1 MAIALDCK
9 CRVVD
14 LVREVV
20 SLPRGSRLD
29 CVCYYCDRDDHH
41 GESCVYGRE
50 CMVIDAPLRMHRCRG
65 HRPQHH
71 IESQIVVVAV
81 VVVVFV
87 GDGGAAA
94 AALDGV
100 VAVDD
105 AAIAGMVFVPPPP
118 WHCPFDVCVASE
130 AFYFADDDEVVF
142 SCWFAHS
149 DGVVVAAVVQY
160 LVSAVMT
167 ARNSSSSLISLS
179 SSSSVGGT
187 DARAKAMP
195 LNWIRQAML

>member
-1 MAIALDCK
+1 
-9 CRVVD
+9 
-14 LVREVV
+14 
-20 SLPRGSRLD
+20 
-29 CVCYYCDRDDHH
+29 
-41 GESCVYGRE
+41 
-50 CMVIDAPLRMHRCRG
+50 MVIDVPLRMHRCRG
-65 HRPQHH
+65 HRRQHH
-71 IESQIVVVAV
+71 IESQIAA
-81 VVVVFV
+81 VVFV

-105 AAIAGMVFVPPPP
+105 AAIAGMVSVPPPP
-118 WHCPFDVCVASE
+118 WHCPFDVCVASK
-130 AFYFADDDEVVF
+130 AFYFANVDEVVF

-167 ARNSSSSLISLS
+167 ARNSSSSLLSL

-195 LNWIRQAML
+195 PNWI